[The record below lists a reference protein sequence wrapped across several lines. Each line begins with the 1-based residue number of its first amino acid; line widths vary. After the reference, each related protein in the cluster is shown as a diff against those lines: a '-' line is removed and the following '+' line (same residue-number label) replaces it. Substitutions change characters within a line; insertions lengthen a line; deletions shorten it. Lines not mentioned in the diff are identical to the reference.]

1 MCQIFTSALPV
12 AYNHR
17 TNKKD
22 FEPFAKLILVS
33 AFDSVL
39 AAAHL
44 LSIGKNKRIKVFL
57 TAIGCGVFG
66 NKPEWAAEAI

>member
-12 AYNHR
+12 AYNSTPR
-17 TNKKD
+17 KRD
-22 FEPFAKLILVS
+22 FEPFAKLVLMS

-44 LSIGKNKRIKVFL
+44 LSIEKNKRIKVFL

-66 NKPEWAAEAI
+66 NKLEWAAEAI